1 MLRFKKPILTILGG
15 MGPIAGLELHRKII
29 INTPALRDQDHPQ
42 IQHISFPNLIN
53 DRTAYLIT
61 KQGNNPGSQ
70 AGQLLKNVIQDN
82 PSKFIVGVPCNTFH
96 SPIIFNLFQSI
107 ITLNNKNI
115 EIVNMVEAT
124 INYIENMNYKKIG
137 LLCTN
142 GTRQVNLYQD
152 LISKKGLELC
162 MIPDFEQ
169 EKIDDIIYNPEYGI
183 KCLSY
188 ANKKVVNKVELILND
203 LINLKVDC
211 IILGCSELPLAFSNK
226 YYQNIEIIN
235 PVDILAKEMI
245 KKKILI

>member
-15 MGPIAGLELHRKII
+15 MGPITGLELHRKII
-29 INTPALRDQDHPQ
+29 SNTPVLRNQDHPQ
-42 IQHISFPNLIN
+42 IQHISFPNLIR
-53 DRTAYLIT
+53 DRTEYLIT
-61 KQGNNPGSQ
+61 KNGNNPGSQ
-70 AGQLLKNVIQDN
+70 AGQLLKSIIQDN
-82 PSKFIVGVPCNTFH
+82 PSKHIIGVPCNTFH

-107 ITLNNKNI
+107 ITLNNPNI
-115 EIVNMVEAT
+115 EIINMLEST
-124 INYIENMNYKKIG
+124 LQYLEHKQYKKIG
-137 LLCTN
+137 LLCNN

-162 MIPDFEQ
+162 MIPHSEQ

-245 KKKILI
+245 KKM